1 MDKLIKMKDNI
12 KNYLTAKN
20 ILWILLAWIGVTF
33 IVPGGN
39 SWIKVPDEF
48 LEHWYYYFIAEFL
61 FIAFCFSFKQLL
73 DKEYKKVLFLSS
85 GALLNLGLC
94 YFLVF
99 SKNIDTSIIPF
110 FHPITMSLSVIF
122 IIERKFMIAV
132 AGYILGYFLS
142 FAPLIGS
149 IIPILFLQ
157 LWFYSLDSDQPSKK
171 ISRFLSRL
179 MINAIIGALIYY
191 MTFGI
196 LKDNL
201 LYPSVS
207 FSKLQEM
214 ILSIL
219 TVIVI
224 YIILNRYLK
233 IYYSNYSNRIM
244 KRLSYIPILW
254 IIPLIEILVKENK
267 QKTIE

>member
-1 MDKLIKMKDNI
+1 MNKYD

-20 ILWILLAWIGVTF
+20 ILWILLVWIGITF

-39 SWIKVPDEF
+39 SWIKVPEEY

-61 FIAFCFSFKQLL
+61 FIALCFSFKQLL
-73 DKEYKKVLFLSS
+73 DKEYKKVLYLSLGS
-85 GALLNLGLC
+85 LINLGLC
-94 YFLVF
+94 YYLVF
-99 SKNIDTSIIPF
+99 SKQIDTSIIPF
-110 FHPITMSLSVIF
+110 FHPITMSLTVIF
-122 IIERKFMIAV
+122 IIERKFMIAI

-157 LWFYSLDSDQPSKK
+157 LWFYSLDSEEPTKK

-179 MINAIIGALIYY
+179 IMNAIIGSLIYY

-201 LYPSVS
+201 LYPTVS
-207 FSKLQEM
+207 FSKSHEI
-214 ILSIL
+214 ILSVL
-219 TVIVI
+219 TVIVV
-224 YIILNRYLK
+224 YFILNRYLK
-233 IYYSNYSNRIM
+233 VYYANYSNRIM
-244 KRLSYIPILW
+244 KLISYIPILW
-254 IIPLIEILVKENK
+254 IIPLIEILVYGDEKEIK
-267 QKTIE
+267 E